1 MIKKKFDFFVIGVD
15 QVGVRAARVA
25 SKGMKV
31 GLAEG
36 WDLGGTCVNRGC
48 VPKKLYS
55 YSSHFS
61 DEFQFDEFI
70 WMEIISNQSFLGKNW
85 WLIKKEIKRLSSI
98 YKNLLMNS
106 GVNYLMILLLLRIKI
121 H

>member
-1 MIKKKFDFFVIGVD
+1 
-15 QVGVRAARVA
+15 
-25 SKGMKV
+25 MKV

-61 DEFQFDEFI
+61 DDFNLMTSFGWKVSKPEFS
-70 WMEIISNQSFLGKNW
+70 WGKLVGN
-85 WLIKKEIKRLSSI
+85 KKREIKRLSSI
-98 YKNLLMNS
+98 YKNLLVNS
-106 GVNYLMILLLLRIKI
+106 GVEVFNDFASFVDKQTLKVGKNFINAKSFSCSGY
-121 H
+121 